1 MNTSRKPSYYTGGS
15 LIPALQHPGDEGLSV
30 EWLVPDIQ
38 GNGSTATV
46 QLPGK
51 VCLQPLCSQRNCKGY
66 LGEATSGLC
75 YHSNAATRWG
85 SNVVKSAGL
94 LAFGPALVRLQSHG
108 AVREAGTGLRAELAA
123 HWAILMSSRHIH
135 KAALPPGAQIPST
148 DPITSCCPCNF
159 SKGL

>member
-1 MNTSRKPSYYTGGS
+1 M
-15 LIPALQHPGDEGLSV
+15 

-75 YHSNAATRWG
+75 YHSNAAARFG
-85 SNVVKSAGL
+85 SSVVKSVGL
-94 LAFGPALVRLQSHG
+94 LAFELVRLQSHG

-123 HWAILMSSRHIH
+123 HQ
-135 KAALPPGAQIPST
+135 P
-148 DPITSCCPCNF
+148 F
-159 SKGL
+159 